1 MFSRLSGWLN
11 WSCHPMRLHLKVVND
26 ELARL
31 GHGARLAKASGYFY
45 FDSGEAGDWI
55 DRTVG
60 VRTINSL
67 TLKQWIEEFRRLKA
81 LNQQIL
87 STAKESGTAKG
98 SQVAKLKA

>member
-1 MFSRLSGWLN
+1 
-11 WSCHPMRLHLKVVND
+11 MRLHVKTIND

-31 GHGARLAKASGYFY
+31 GYSAVLVKATGYFY
-45 FDSGEAGDWI
+45 FDGGETKEWL

-81 LNQQIL
+81 LNQQIMG
-87 STAKESGTAKG
+87 SAAAKPKGRARAK
-98 SQVAKLKA
+98 